1 MGTIAFP
8 NAFKNQHFDPP
19 RARFLRSI
27 KARKLAGDFPRTT
40 SLNAHQNARRIGRET
55 GYIRHPENNNADT
68 PADHYSDFP
77 APHPYS
83 GHRAE
88 IRYRADVSVRRRL
101 DRGAEKVRGRRDA
114 SARHRSSGMDTIY
127 SQRKKAVLRGN
138 QHRQHP

>member
-1 MGTIAFP
+1 MPAEW
-8 NAFKNQHFDPP
+8 
-19 RARFLRSI
+19 
-27 KARKLAGDFPRTT
+27 AG
-40 SLNAHQNARRIGRET
+40 ET
-55 GYIRHPENNNADT
+55 GSIRHPENNNADS

-88 IRYRADVSVRRRL
+88 IRYRADVPVRRRL

-138 QHRQHP
+138 QHRQHPSYVELLTCLEMERHVKTERGGKMSKKCPKCRVHFGPTPR